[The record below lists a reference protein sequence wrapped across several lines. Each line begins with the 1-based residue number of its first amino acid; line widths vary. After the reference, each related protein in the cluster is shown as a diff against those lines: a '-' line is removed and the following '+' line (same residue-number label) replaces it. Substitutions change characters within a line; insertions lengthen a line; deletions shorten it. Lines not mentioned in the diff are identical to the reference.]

1 MRRTARV
8 LSVAALGAAVL
19 AGAVP
24 DASAEPAAEIGPAA
38 VPPGGSVTVSVTC
51 DPLGGPAPETVDAT
65 SRAFADGTV
74 TLTLVPGGDE
84 LTGPAYKG
92 TARIAPATA
101 LTVPVDAD
109 GAGDPPADAPD
120 GDASPPAD
128 ASDGAAS
135 PPADA
140 SDGAASPPAGS
151 AWKVDGVCP
160 APPGGRGA
168 PWSAGFDIT
177 EGGSDAG
184 APTCP
189 EGKACAPPSAP
200 CEGKACTPPS
210 APCEDDHPEACGA
223 RETCAQSPQDAK
235 DPEAPDSLNSDEP
248 CAGRE
253 PCPDGQ
259 GEEGDA
265 ERGRPCGT
273 PRPAP
278 CPDHTRGA
286 DPRDDAC
293 AGAAVQ
299 HGVRAGAGGAFTD
312 SVPALAA
319 GALLIAGAF
328 GAAVH
333 RLRRR
338 DAAGRL

>member
-109 GAGDPPADAPD
+109 GAGDPPADEP
-120 GDASPPAD
+120 
-128 ASDGAAS
+128 DGAAS

-140 SDGAASPPAGS
+140 PDGAASPPAGS
-151 AWKVDGVCP
+151 PWKVDGVCP
-160 APPGGRGA
+160 APPGGHGA

-177 EGGSDAG
+177 EGESGAG

-189 EGKACAPPSAP
+189 EGKACTPPPAP
-200 CEGKACTPPS
+200 CEQDRP
-210 APCEDDHPEACGA
+210 DACGA
-223 RETCAQSPQDAK
+223 RETCAEGPQDAK
-235 DPEAPDSLNSDEP
+235 DPEAPDSLYSDGP
-248 CAGRE
+248 CAGHE

-265 ERGRPCGT
+265 EHGRPCGT

-286 DPRDDAC
+286 GPRDDAC
-293 AGAAVQ
+293 AGATVQ

>member
-19 AGAVP
+19 TGAVP

-84 LTGPAYKG
+84 LTGPAYRG

-109 GAGDPPADAPD
+109 EAGEPPADAPD
-120 GDASPPAD
+120 GTARQTAPDAVD
-128 ASDGAAS
+128 AAG
-135 PPADA
+135 
-140 SDGAASPPAGS
+140 AGS

-160 APPGGRGA
+160 APPGGRGT
-168 PWSAGFDIT
+168 PWSAGFAIT
-177 EGGSDAG
+177 EGGSGAG
-184 APTCP
+184 VPCP
-189 EGKACAPPSAP
+189 EGKACT
-200 CEGKACTPPS
+200 TPA
-210 APCEDDHPEACGA
+210 APCEDDHLDACGTPG
-223 RETCAQSPQDAK
+223 TCAESPQDAE
-235 DPEAPDSLNSDEP
+235 DPKAPGTSPGATEA
-248 CAGRE
+248 CAGHEACSAGR
-253 PCPDGQ
+253 
-259 GEEGDA
+259 GEEADA
-265 ERGRPCGT
+265 EHGRLCGT
-273 PRPAP
+273 TEPAP
-278 CPDHTRGA
+278 CPGHTRGA
-286 DPRDDAC
+286 GLHDDAC

-312 SVPALAA
+312 SVPALVA

>member
-101 LTVPVDAD
+101 LTVPVAAD

-120 GDASPPAD
+120 GT
-128 ASDGAAS
+128 
-135 PPADA
+135 
-140 SDGAASPPAGS
+140 ASPPAGS

-184 APTCP
+184 VPTCP
-189 EGKACAPPSAP
+189 EGKACTPPSAP

-210 APCEDDHPEACGA
+210 APCEEDHPDACGA
-223 RETCAQSPQDAK
+223 RETCAESPQDAK
-235 DPEAPDSLNSDEP
+235 DPEAPDTDEP
-248 CAGRE
+248 CADRE
-253 PCPDGQ
+253 SCADGQ

-286 DPRDDAC
+286 GPRDDAC

-338 DAAGRL
+338 DAAERL